1 MTPTDRSPHRHS
13 SLHRLLK
20 WELSSHLMPAIICGV
35 KPMRFLTDRLF
46 RRQNGHQGF
55 IGFRH
60 ANGVGIRSKYYVIP
74 LSRGASG
81 FTRALAQDANMTLI
95 ENKAESSDPTAIAAV
110 VETFLPKLARHR
122 HTAGILLIAVGD
134 EPTPV
139 QEIAAQIQ
147 GLGTPCEYLVI
158 TDFPDMEMATS
169 LALGTAQEL
178 KTMAL
183 SGIDRIEESDLT
195 IVYQEKPAC
204 LTELVALLE
213 KKNFSLR
220 VHQMS
225 AAVKGEMSELALE
238 GSHAILSFEAADQYP
253 SGTLVTPVIN
263 VASDSDFHREIS
275 TEFDLSYE
283 SSVAE
288 ILQKVQEVFGMI
300 PTISE
305 ALGTHEPLFKGN
317 VPSLNDLADPN
328 EICLIPANPVLISFL
343 IDLVSNQSGFFL
355 KDWESF
361 EGQDVAA
368 KKILVIGT
376 GGAGD
381 EIFNSLESDSSV
393 KKLSVSEFGSFHGL
407 AAAILAEA

>member
-1 MTPTDRSPHRHS
+1 MKPFYRLK
-13 SLHRLLK
+13 SL
-20 WELSSHLMPAIICGV
+20 
-35 KPMRFLTDRLF
+35 LTGK
-46 RRQNGHQGF
+46 QKTQSF

-60 ANGVGIRSKYYVIP
+60 ASGIGIRSKYYVMP

-81 FTRALAQDANMTLI
+81 FTRALAEDASMTLI
-95 ENKAESSDPTAIAAV
+95 ENKAESSDPTSIAAV
-110 VETFLPKLARHR
+110 AQKFLPQLAQHR

-147 GLGTPCEYLVI
+147 ALGTPCEYLVI
-158 TDFPDMEMATS
+158 TDFPDMEMATN

-183 SGIDRIEESDLT
+183 SGIDLIEQNDLT
-195 IVYQEKPAC
+195 ITFQEEPVC
-204 LTELVALLE
+204 LAELVALLE
-213 KKNFSLR
+213 KNKFALR

-225 AAVKGEMSELALE
+225 PTVKGEMSALAME

-263 VASDSDFHREIS
+263 VASDSDFHRAIS

-283 SSVAE
+283 SSVEE
-288 ILQKVQEVFGMI
+288 IVQKVQEVFGMV

-305 ALGTHEPLFKGN
+305 ALGTHEPLFENN
-317 VPSLNDLADPN
+317 VPSLSDVADAE

-343 IDLVSNQSGFFL
+343 IDLVSNQTGFFL

-361 EGQDVAA
+361 ERQDVAA
-368 KKILVIGT
+368 RKILVIGT
-376 GGAGD
+376 GGD
-381 EIFNSLESDSSV
+381 SDQISASV
-393 KKLSVSEFGSFHGL
+393 EHNARVKRMSVAEFGSFHGL
-407 AAAILAEA
+407 AAAIMAQA

>member
-1 MTPTDRSPHRHS
+1 MSPFNRLK
-13 SLHRLLK
+13 SLLAGK
-20 WELSSHLMPAIICGV
+20 QKTQSV
-35 KPMRFLTDRLF
+35 
-46 RRQNGHQGF
+46 

-60 ANGVGIRSKYYVIP
+60 AHGIGIRSKYYVMP

-81 FTRALAQDANMTLI
+81 FTRALAEDAHMTLI
-95 ENKAESSDPTAIAAV
+95 ENKAESSDPTSMAAV
-110 VETFLPKLARHR
+110 TQIFLPKLAQHR

-134 EPTPV
+134 EPTPA

-147 GLGTPCEYLVI
+147 ALGTPCEYLVI
-158 TDFPDMEMATS
+158 TDFPDMEMATN

-195 IVYQEKPAC
+195 IVYQEEPAC

-213 KKNFSLR
+213 KNKFALR

-225 AAVKGEMSELALE
+225 PTDKGEMSALAME

-263 VASDSDFHREIS
+263 VASDSNFHRAIS
-275 TEFDLSYE
+275 TEFDLIHD

-288 ILQKVQEVFGMI
+288 ILQKVQEVFGMV

-305 ALGTHEPLFKGN
+305 ALGTHEPLFESN
-317 VPSLNDLADPN
+317 VPSLNDVADAD

-343 IDLVSNQSGFFL
+343 IDLVSNKTGFFL

-361 EGQDVAA
+361 NGQDVAA

-381 EIFNSLESDSSV
+381 ENHVTSVSDSRV
-393 KKLSVSEFGSFHGL
+393 TKLNVSEFGSFHAL
-407 AAAILAEA
+407 ATAILAEA

>member
-1 MTPTDRSPHRHS
+1 MSTFNRIK
-13 SLHRLLK
+13 SL
-20 WELSSHLMPAIICGV
+20 
-35 KPMRFLTDRLF
+35 LTGK
-46 RRQNGHQGF
+46 QKTQSV

-60 ANGVGIRSKYYVIP
+60 AHGIGIRSKYYVMP

-81 FTRALAQDANMTLI
+81 FTRALAEDASMTLI
-95 ENKAESSDPTAIAAV
+95 ENKAESSDPTSIAAIA
-110 VETFLPKLARHR
+110 EKFLPQLAKHR

-147 GLGTPCEYLVI
+147 ALGTPCEYLVI
-158 TDFPDMEMATS
+158 TDFPDMEMATN

-183 SGIDRIEESDLT
+183 SGIDIIEKNDLT
-195 IVYQEKPAC
+195 IAYQEEPAC
-204 LTELVALLE
+204 LAELVALLE
-213 KKNFSLR
+213 KNKFALR

-225 AAVKGEMSELALE
+225 PTAKGEMSALAMD

-263 VASDSDFHREIS
+263 VASNSDFHQAIS
-275 TEFDLSYE
+275 TEFDLSHN
-283 SSVAE
+283 SSVEA
-288 ILQKVQEVFGMI
+288 ILQKVQEVFGMV

-305 ALGTHEPLFKGN
+305 SLGIYEPLFESN
-317 VPSLNDLADPN
+317 LPSLNDVAEAN
-328 EICLIPANPVLISFL
+328 EICLVPANPILISFL
-343 IDLVSNQSGFFL
+343 IDLVSNQTGFFL

-361 EGQDVAA
+361 EGQEIAA
-368 KKILVIGT
+368 KQILVIGT

-381 EIFNSLESDSSV
+381 EDLLVTDSRIKKVNASD
-393 KKLSVSEFGSFHGL
+393 FGSFHGL
-407 AAAILAEA
+407 AAAIMAEA

>member
-1 MTPTDRSPHRHS
+1 MKFFGRSKKTAQS
-13 SLHRLLK
+13 
-20 WELSSHLMPAIICGV
+20 
-35 KPMRFLTDRLF
+35 
-46 RRQNGHQGF
+46 F

-60 ANGVGIRSKYYVIP
+60 AHGIGIRSKYYVMP

-81 FTRALAQDANMTLI
+81 FTRALAEDAHMTLI

-110 VETFLPKLARHR
+110 AQTFLPKLAQHR

-134 EPTPV
+134 EPTSV

-147 GLGTPCEYLVI
+147 ALGTPCEYLVI

-195 IVYQEKPAC
+195 ITYQEEPAC
-204 LTELVALLE
+204 LAELVALLE
-213 KKNFSLR
+213 KNKFTLR
-220 VHQMS
+220 LHQMS
-225 AAVKGEMSELALE
+225 PIDKSEISALALE
-238 GSHAILSFEAADQYP
+238 GSHAILSFEAEDQYP

-263 VASDSDFHREIS
+263 VATDSDFHRKIS
-275 TEFDLSYE
+275 SEFDLGHE

-288 ILQKVQEVFGMI
+288 IVQKVQEVFGMV

-305 ALGTHEPLFKGN
+305 ALGTYEPLFESN

-328 EICLIPANPVLISFL
+328 EICLIPTNPILISFL
-343 IDLVSNQSGFFL
+343 IDLVSNQTGFFL

-361 EGQDVAA
+361 NGQDVAA

-381 EIFNSLESDSSV
+381 EGHVTSFSDSRV
-393 KKLSVSEFGSFHGL
+393 TKLNVSEFGSFHAL

>member
-1 MTPTDRSPHRHS
+1 MNPFDRIK
-13 SLHRLLK
+13 SL
-20 WELSSHLMPAIICGV
+20 
-35 KPMRFLTDRLF
+35 LTGK
-46 RRQNGHQGF
+46 QKTQSV

-60 ANGVGIRSKYYVIP
+60 AHGIGIRSKYYVMP

-81 FTRALAQDANMTLI
+81 FTRALAEDASMTLI

-110 VETFLPKLARHR
+110 AEKFLPQLAQHR

-139 QEIAAQIQ
+139 QEIAAKIQ
-147 GLGTPCEYLVI
+147 ALGTPCEYIVI
-158 TDFPDMEMATS
+158 TDFPDMEMATN

-183 SGIDRIEESDLT
+183 SGIDRIEQSDLT
-195 IVYQEKPAC
+195 IVYQEEPAC
-204 LTELVALLE
+204 LAELVALLE
-213 KKNFSLR
+213 KNEFALR

-225 AAVKGEMSELALE
+225 PTDKGEMAALALE

-253 SGTLVTPVIN
+253 AGTLVTPVIN
-263 VASDSDFHREIS
+263 VASNSDFHQAIS
-275 TEFDLSYE
+275 TEFDLSHD
-283 SSVAE
+283 SSVEE
-288 ILQKVQEVFGMI
+288 IVQKVQEVFGMV

-305 ALGTHEPLFKGN
+305 ALGTNEPLFESN
-317 VPSLNDLADPN
+317 LPSLNDVADTD

-343 IDLVSNQSGFFL
+343 IDLVSNQTGFFL

-361 EGQDVAA
+361 DGQEVAA

-376 GGAGD
+376 GGG
-381 EIFNSLESDSSV
+381 SDQISTSAEHDARVQRMSV
-393 KKLSVSEFGSFHGL
+393 AEFGSFHGL
-407 AAAILAEA
+407 AAAIMAQA

>member
-1 MTPTDRSPHRHS
+1 MKFFGRR
-13 SLHRLLK
+13 
-20 WELSSHLMPAIICGV
+20 
-35 KPMRFLTDRLF
+35 KPKT
-46 RRQNGHQGF
+46 QPI

-60 ANGVGIRSKYYVIP
+60 AHGVGIRSKYYVIP

-81 FTRALAQDANMTLI
+81 FTRAIATDASLTLI
-95 ENKAESSDPTAIAAV
+95 ENQTLANDLASLQQIAH
-110 VETFLPKLARHR
+110 TFLPQLARHR

-134 EPTPV
+134 EPVPV

-147 GLGTPCEYLVI
+147 AIGTPCEYIVI
-158 TDFPDMEMATS
+158 NDFADLEMATNLS
-169 LALGTAQEL
+169 LGTAQEL

-183 SGIDRIEESDLT
+183 SGIDLIEQGDLT
-195 IVYQEKPAC
+195 IVYQEEPAC
-204 LTELVALLE
+204 LAELLALLE
-213 KKNFSLR
+213 KNNFVVR
-220 VHQMS
+220 THQMNQTD
-225 AAVKGEMSELALE
+225 KGEMSSLAME
-238 GSHAILSFEAADQYP
+238 GSHAILSFEAEDQYP

-263 VASDSDFHREIS
+263 VATDSDFHRSIS
-275 TEFDLSYE
+275 TEFDLSFI
-283 SSVAE
+283 SSVEE
-288 ILQKVQEVFGMI
+288 IVQKVQEVFGMV

-305 ALGTHEPLFKGN
+305 ALGTHEPLFKSN
-317 VPSLNDLADPN
+317 VPSLNDVADPN

-368 KKILVIGT
+368 KKILVVGT

-381 EIFNSLESDSSV
+381 ELLYSLGSDSRV
-393 KKLSVSEFGSFHGL
+393 KKLNVSEFGSFHGL

>member
-1 MTPTDRSPHRHS
+1 M
-13 SLHRLLK
+13 
-20 WELSSHLMPAIICGV
+20 
-35 KPMRFLTDRLF
+35 KPFDRLKSLLGGK
-46 RRQNGHQGF
+46 QEQPATF

-60 ANGVGIRSKYYVIP
+60 AHGIGIRSKYYVMP

-81 FTRALAQDANMTLI
+81 FTRALAEDAHMTLI
-95 ENKAESSDPTAIAAV
+95 ENKAESSDPTSMAAV
-110 VETFLPKLARHR
+110 TQTFLPKLAQHR

-134 EPTPV
+134 EPTPA

-147 GLGTPCEYLVI
+147 ALGTPCEYLVI
-158 TDFPDMEMATS
+158 TDFPDMEMATN

-195 IVYQEKPAC
+195 IVYQEEPAC
-204 LTELVALLE
+204 LAELVALLE
-213 KKNFSLR
+213 KNRFILR

-225 AAVKGEMSELALE
+225 PTDKGEMSILALE
-238 GSHAILSFEAADQYP
+238 GSHAILSFEAQDQYP

-263 VASDSDFHREIS
+263 VASDSDFHRAIA
-275 TEFDLSYE
+275 TEFDLSHD

-288 ILQKVQEVFGMI
+288 IVQKVQEVFGMV

-305 ALGTHEPLFKGN
+305 ALGINEPLFETN

-328 EICLIPANPVLISFL
+328 EICLIPTNPVLISFL
-343 IDLVSNQSGFFL
+343 IDLVSNQAGFFL

-361 EGQDVAA
+361 EGLEIAA

-376 GGAGD
+376 GSAGD
-381 EIFNSLESDSSV
+381 EVLNILGSDSRI
-393 KKLSVSEFGSFHGL
+393 KKMSASEFGSFPGL
-407 AAAILAEA
+407 AGAILAEA

>member
-1 MTPTDRSPHRHS
+1 M
-13 SLHRLLK
+13 
-20 WELSSHLMPAIICGV
+20 
-35 KPMRFLTDRLF
+35 KPFDRLKSLF
-46 RRQNGHQGF
+46 GGKQEQSASF

-60 ANGVGIRSKYYVIP
+60 ASGIGIRSKYYVMP

-81 FTRALAQDANMTLI
+81 FTRALAEDAGLKLI
-95 ENKAESSDPTAIAAV
+95 ENKAESSDPTSIALIA
-110 VETFLPKLARHR
+110 ETFLPQLAQHR

-139 QEIAAQIQ
+139 QEIAAKIQ
-147 GLGTPCEYLVI
+147 ALGTPCEYLVI

-183 SGIDRIEESDLT
+183 SGIDRIEQNDLT
-195 IVYQEKPAC
+195 IVYQEEPTC
-204 LTELVALLE
+204 LPELVALLE
-213 KKNFSLR
+213 KNKFALR

-225 AAVKGEMSELALE
+225 PTDKGEMAALAME

-263 VASDSDFHREIS
+263 VANDSDFHRAIS
-275 TEFDLSYE
+275 TEFDLSHD

-288 ILQKVQEVFGMI
+288 IVQKVQEVFGMI

-305 ALGTHEPLFKGN
+305 ALGTHEPLFEN
-317 VPSLNDLADPN
+317 NLPSLNDVADGD

-343 IDLVSNQSGFFL
+343 IELVSHQAGFFL

-368 KKILVIGT
+368 RKILVIGT
-376 GGAGD
+376 GGAADKGFATLD
-381 EIFNSLESDSSV
+381 TNAKSKRLTV
-393 KKLSVSEFGSFHGL
+393 AEFGSFAGL
-407 AAAILAEA
+407 AAAIVAEG

>member
-1 MTPTDRSPHRHS
+1 MKFFGRSKKTTQS
-13 SLHRLLK
+13 
-20 WELSSHLMPAIICGV
+20 
-35 KPMRFLTDRLF
+35 
-46 RRQNGHQGF
+46 F

-60 ANGVGIRSKYYVIP
+60 AHGIGIRSKHYVMP

-81 FTRALAQDANMTLI
+81 FTRALAEDAHMTLI
-95 ENKAESSDPTAIAAV
+95 ENKAESSDPTAIAEV
-110 VETFLPKLARHR
+110 TQTFLPKLAQHR

-147 GLGTPCEYLVI
+147 ALGTPCEYLVI
-158 TDFPDMEMATS
+158 TDFPDMEMATN

-195 IVYQEKPAC
+195 ITYQEEPAC
-204 LTELVALLE
+204 LAELVALLE
-213 KKNFSLR
+213 KNKFSLR
-220 VHQMS
+220 LHQMS
-225 AAVKGEMSELALE
+225 PTDKSEMSALALE
-238 GSHAILSFEAADQYP
+238 GSHAILSFEAEDQYP

-263 VASDSDFHREIS
+263 VATDSDFHRKIS
-275 TEFDLSYE
+275 SEFDLGHE

-288 ILQKVQEVFGMI
+288 IVQKVQEVCGMV

-305 ALGTHEPLFKGN
+305 ALGTYEPLFESN

-328 EICLIPANPVLISFL
+328 EICLIPANPILISFL
-343 IDLVSNQSGFFL
+343 IELVSNQTGFFL

-361 EGQDVAA
+361 NGQDVAA

-381 EIFNSLESDSSV
+381 EGHVTSFSDSRV
-393 KKLSVSEFGSFHGL
+393 TKLNVSEFGSFHAL

>member
-1 MTPTDRSPHRHS
+1 M
-13 SLHRLLK
+13 
-20 WELSSHLMPAIICGV
+20 
-35 KPMRFLTDRLF
+35 KPFDRLKSLF
-46 RRQNGHQGF
+46 GGKQEQSASF

-60 ANGVGIRSKYYVIP
+60 ASGIGIRSKYYVMP

-81 FTRALAQDANMTLI
+81 FTRALAEDAGLKLI
-95 ENKAESSDPTAIAAV
+95 ENKAESSDPTSIALIA
-110 VETFLPKLARHR
+110 ETFLPQLAQHR

-139 QEIAAQIQ
+139 QEVAAKIQ
-147 GLGTPCEYLVI
+147 ALGTPCEYLVI

-183 SGIDRIEESDLT
+183 SGIDRIEQNDLT
-195 IVYQEKPAC
+195 IVYQEEPTC
-204 LTELVALLE
+204 LPELVALLE
-213 KKNFSLR
+213 KNKFALR

-225 AAVKGEMSELALE
+225 PTDKGEMAALAME

-263 VASDSDFHREIS
+263 VANDSDFHRAIS
-275 TEFDLSYE
+275 TEFDLSHD

-288 ILQKVQEVFGMI
+288 IVQKVQEVFGMI

-305 ALGTHEPLFKGN
+305 ALGTHEPLFEN
-317 VPSLNDLADPN
+317 NLPSLNDVADGD

-343 IDLVSNQSGFFL
+343 IELVSHQAGFFL

-368 KKILVIGT
+368 RKILVIGT
-376 GGAGD
+376 GGAADKGFATLD
-381 EIFNSLESDSSV
+381 TNAKSKRLTV
-393 KKLSVSEFGSFHGL
+393 AEFGSFAGL
-407 AAAILAEA
+407 AAAIVAEG